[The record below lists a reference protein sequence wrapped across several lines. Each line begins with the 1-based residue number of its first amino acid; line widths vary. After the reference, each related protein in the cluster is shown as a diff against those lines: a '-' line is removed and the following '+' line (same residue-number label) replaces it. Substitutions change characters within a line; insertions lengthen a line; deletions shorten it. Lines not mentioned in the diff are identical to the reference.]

1 MRILQLRFKNLNSLV
16 GEWLIDLSHPAFLA
30 DGIFAI
36 TGPTGAGKST
46 IGRQLAK
53 KLRRRFWDSDRE
65 IEERTGVSISW
76 IFEMEGEAGFRDR
89 EQKMIDELSALDNV
103 VVATGGGAV
112 LAESN
117 RQILADRGTVVYLAA
132 RPEQLYRR
140 MARDKSRPLLQT
152 GDKRQQIKQLMAQR
166 DPLYREIADIIV
178 ATGEQSV
185 QRTVS
190 EVIRQLE
197 QMEKD
202 KTT

>member
-1 MRILQLRFKNLNSLV
+1 M
-16 GEWLIDLSHPAFLA
+16 GPAFLSLNV
-30 DGIFAI
+30 GKTQVFVISGNIFLV
-36 TGPTGAGKST
+36 GPMGAGKST

-65 IEERTGVSISW
+65 IEDRTGVSISW

-112 LAESN
+112 LAETN
-117 RQILADRGTVVYLAA
+117 REVLADRGTVVYLAA
-132 RPEQLYRR
+132 KPEQLYRR

-152 GDKRQQIKQLMAQR
+152 GDKRQHIKQLLAQR
-166 DPLYREIADIIV
+166 DPLYRQIADIVV

-190 EVIRQLE
+190 DVIRQLE

-202 KTT
+202 NTT

>member
-1 MRILQLRFKNLNSLV
+1 MISGNIFLV
-16 GEWLIDLSHPAFLA
+16 GPM
-30 DGIFAI
+30 
-36 TGPTGAGKST
+36 GAGKST

-65 IEERTGVSISW
+65 IEDRTGVSISW

-89 EQKMIDELSALDNV
+89 EQKMIDELSGQENV

-112 LAESN
+112 LVETN

-132 RPEQLYRR
+132 KPEQLYRR

-185 QRTVS
+185 QRTVN

-202 KTT
+202 NTT